1 MKILIYMPTLT
12 TNYRQIPAI
21 SNSDLTEFRN
31 YFFGR
36 PNFKPQKAF
45 DFGTALH
52 EMILEPKNPIQAP
65 DYVDMDLVQ
74 HLSQQVRADK
84 FCQWI
89 LQFASKEQ
97 VHLFTD
103 PNTELNCKTKL
114 DLNFKNRLIVDL
126 KTTSQ
131 TSYER
136 FVKTCLDYDY
146 DRQAAFYLDSV
157 GAKRFI
163 FIGIAKKAPHGL
175 YIFEADRD
183 FISSGRKKY
192 QALLRKWKE
201 YDYVPTSWG
210 LPMAA

>member
-1 MKILIYMPTLT
+1 MPIIT

-21 SNSDLTEFRN
+21 SNSDLTEFKN
-31 YFFGR
+31 HLFGR
-36 PNFKPQKAF
+36 SNFKPQKAF

-52 EMILEPKNPIQAP
+52 EMILEPKKRTQAP
-65 DYVDMDLVQ
+65 AHVDIDLVQ

-103 PNTELNCKTKL
+103 SKTELPCKTKL
-114 DLNFKNRLIVDL
+114 DLNFQNRLIVDL

-136 FVKTCLDYDY
+136 FMKSCLDYDY

-157 GAKRFI
+157 KAKRFI

-175 YIFEADRD
+175 YFFEADHD
-183 FISSGRKKY
+183 FIAAGRKKY
-192 QALLRKWKE
+192 QALLRKWRE
-201 YDYVPTSWG
+201 YDYVPISWG